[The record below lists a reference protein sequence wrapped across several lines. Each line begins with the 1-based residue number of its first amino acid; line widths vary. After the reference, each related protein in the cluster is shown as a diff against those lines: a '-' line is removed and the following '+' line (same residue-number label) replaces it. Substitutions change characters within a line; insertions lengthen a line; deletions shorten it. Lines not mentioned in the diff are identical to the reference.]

1 MSGFKNQQIKTTHV
15 RISSVLLFCVLLIKV
30 ANICVNYKTV
40 WNEFDPVLGVSLIY
54 LVPISIAL
62 ETVIVLILFKSKNI
76 GTLATVSVI
85 FGSCLCGYRILS
97 QNSSH
102 GGTCPCLAYSPDP
115 GSFSHYFTN
124 AALTTIAFW
133 ILLSGLLL
141 QWRLAQMRLNI
152 EKGNGVSQKLIFK
165 L

>member
-115 GSFSHYFTN
+115 G
-124 AALTTIAFW
+124 